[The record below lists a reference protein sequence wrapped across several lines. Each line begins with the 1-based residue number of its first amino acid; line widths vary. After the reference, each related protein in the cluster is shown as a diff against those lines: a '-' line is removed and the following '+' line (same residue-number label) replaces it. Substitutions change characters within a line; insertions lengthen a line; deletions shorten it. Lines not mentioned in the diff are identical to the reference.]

1 MLTWN
6 NIKYVGVTNWD
17 IKIRFCYILYNF
29 EYFGGIFRNGGT
41 NGLAEI
47 CHARYVE
54 CCKCKWKDIQ
64 LFSGSFRGEIQLDGN
79 INKDKQKVRC
89 QEVGQRRD
97 KDVKWSWLRWHCCR
111 KTFPADIQKNLGENP
126 TKSGKNE
133 KSGPEE
139 GLWTR
144 LRWRKLLQPNLFSI
158 NKSNPKKIEEFIDLR
173 WRSLC
178 QR

>member
-1 MLTWN
+1 MWSTPTLPVLSFMDVVLVWV
-6 NIKYVGVTNWD
+6 IG
-17 IKIRFCYILYNF
+17 IFYICFLSLHF
-29 EYFGGIFRNGGT
+29 VYFGGIFRNGGT

-97 KDVKWSWLRWHCCR
+97 KDVKWSWLRWHSCS
-111 KTFPADIQKNLGENP
+111 KTL
-126 TKSGKNE
+126 
-133 KSGPEE
+133 
-139 GLWTR
+139 
-144 LRWRKLLQPNLFSI
+144 
-158 NKSNPKKIEEFIDLR
+158 PKKKLNSWMSKNVKIHKCELEWLSYVR
-173 WRSLC
+173 EREVWYL
-178 QR
+178 